1 MKCPMRKITSHT
13 TKIKSNGVIDDVYK
27 DIEAAQIILAG
38 AEAKL
43 KKLEKGD
50 R

>member
-1 MKCPMRKITSHT
+1 MGIAEYSWDAPYSLKWLVMSE
-13 TKIKSNGVIDDVYK
+13 